1 MDSPI
6 LPKIVTS
13 ECLEM
18 LQGYLPMAHEF
29 DRGGYEVEIRS
40 TYFERGTADELLNV
54 LLGWVERNL
63 EQQEEQR
70 ANEQATARL

>member
-1 MDSPI
+1 
-6 LPKIVTS
+6 
-13 ECLEM
+13 
-18 LQGYLPMAHEF
+18 MAHEF